1 MCDYCD
7 MEAWLIAQDRLGRSH
22 GDIARQLQEHSY
34 KQNGE
39 PDTLNPTTVGRW
51 IRGVRAEKKAT
62 PKMRRT
68 MSAFFGHEADR
79 DAYVEEN
86 QVMFLRV
93 MDALDEWQALEAYE
107 AEQELIAH
115 ERRVAADNAFRARQE
130 EVRRHARTVNRRM
143 QDMGIVEKGSTYVY
157 GDGAAL
163 IREGAVDFHYQ
174 DENAEIVGYAPAEY
188 RFSGGLTAGQY
199 REGVTRE
206 QRMRPSAVPAG
217 QPRPEMIGTRRASL
231 IPDIAHFDDKWFF
244 GHLYA
249 DVSAWYEL
257 RDAAPAWWKLG
268 GELPQEPGEEDNS
281 WYKRVLELEITLLES
296 GLVFEE
302 SVLGWGDDWATE
314 VEEKREA
321 LLTMQS
327 RRARIDRLA
336 ARRKSLISLMQKA
349 FRLVGWCAAVL
360 GRGAIGLAV
369 GLAISL
375 FSLLVLITII
385 VVPAG
390 FVVTVDRGLAR
401 LWEAA
406 PHAAEWFLTSYE
418 VPLAG
423 IFLFGVVLLFSGGGS
438 GRTRKITW
446 RFVVGAVGI
455 LFSLLQLGFVTLV
468 DVIRNS

>member
-1 MCDYCD
+1 MYDDCD
-7 MEAWLIAQDRLGRSH
+7 MEAWLVAQERLGRSH
-22 GDIARQLQEHSY
+22 GDIATQLREHSY

-39 PDTLNPTTVGRW
+39 PDTLNPTTVRRW
-51 IRGVRAEKKAT
+51 IRGVIAEKKAT
-62 PKMRRT
+62 PKMKRT
-68 MSAFFGHEADR
+68 MSAFFHYEADR

-86 QVMFLRV
+86 QLTFLRV

-115 ERRVAADNAFRARQE
+115 ECRVAADNAFRARQE

-157 GDGAAL
+157 ADGAAL
-163 IREGAVDFHYQ
+163 IREGATHFRYHDK
-174 DENAEIVGYAPAEY
+174 NAEIVGYAPSDY
-188 RFSGGLTAGQY
+188 KFSCGLTAAQL
-199 REGVTRE
+199 REGVTRV
-206 QRMRPSAVPAG
+206 QRMRPSAVPGG
-217 QPRPEMIGTRRASL
+217 QPRPEMIGIRRANL
-231 IPDIAHFDDKWFF
+231 IPRVPYFDSRWFW
-244 GHLYA
+244 GRLYA

-257 RDAAPAWWKLG
+257 RDAAPAWWKIG

-336 ARRKSLISLMQKA
+336 ARRKSLISLMQSLISLMQKMFSIA
-349 FRLVGWCAAVL
+349 
-360 GRGAIGLAV
+360 GRGAKLFAVLAL
-369 GLAISL
+369 G
-375 FSLLVLITII
+375 I
-385 VVPAG
+385 VVVTPLIGVA
-390 FVVTVDRGLAR
+390 VTVDQYARAASDGEGL
-401 LWEAA
+401 LWEEAL
-406 PHAAEWFLTSYE
+406 HAARWSVTSYE

-438 GRTRKITW
+438 GRTRKITR

-455 LFSLLQLGFVTLV
+455 FFFLLQLGFAIFV
-468 DVIRNS
+468 DVFRNF